1 MSKPHNPVLSHRI
14 ASAGSL
20 SIIGKFAGRGF
31 DLIALAILSRLL
43 SPADFGLTA
52 IAMTT
57 VTIAETVT
65 ALPLMQALVRVAEPT
80 EDMYATAFTLAFIRG
95 VVLAV
100 VLSTAAVAMSYIYHE
115 PRLIALICALS
126 LAPILR
132 GIVSPRMVVYMQQLD
147 FRRDAG
153 MEVAGK
159 AIALLI
165 SASLAL
171 TTHSYW
177 AIASATISTPL
188 IMVVLSYIFAPYIP
202 RFCLSQWAIFRSF
215 VSWNSLSQLLA
226 AMNWQ
231 MDRLLLGYF
240 VPQATL
246 GRYTMASDLVG
257 VPIQAIVVPLG
268 NPLLAAY
275 SIRKDDHHSILA
287 ASYLKASNA
296 ILAVG
301 GPILL
306 GLSLL
311 ASPLVQ
317 LVLGPS
323 WEETGNMLQW
333 LALFSVFVLPV
344 YHVGGLALARG
355 QARMMA
361 WRMIGEFLVAMPALF
376 FGSKYFGVPG
386 VITARAFTMLFILG
400 IGMEAVRRLVMC
412 SFVSQINAL
421 RRTIFA
427 LTAMAAVV
435 FLLRKFIATDTPL
448 ALALGLGAVAA
459 TGAITYVVALGIL
472 WSLEGRPG
480 GIERVVWEKMVS
492 FWEILKRKYES
503 A

>member
-1 MSKPHNPVLSHRI
+1 MSDHQSPVLSHRI
-14 ASAGSL
+14 ANAGSL
-20 SIIGKFAGRGF
+20 SIIGKFVGRGF
-31 DLIALAILSRLL
+31 DLIALAILSRFL

-65 ALPLMQALVRVAEPT
+65 ALPLMQALVRVPEPT
-80 EDMYATAFTLAFIRG
+80 EDMYDTAFTLAFIRG
-95 VVLAV
+95 MILAAI
-100 VLSTAAVAMSYIYHE
+100 LIAAAVAMSFLYNE
-115 PRLIALICALS
+115 PRLITLITALS

-132 GIVSPRMVVYMQQLD
+132 GIVSPRMVIYMQRLD

-159 AIALLI
+159 TVAILI
-165 SASLAL
+165 SSTLAI

-188 IMVVLSYIFAPYIP
+188 VIAVLSYLFAPYVP
-202 RFCLSQWAIFRSF
+202 RFCLSQWDVFRNI
-215 VSWNSLSQLLA
+215 VSWNSVSQLIA

-240 VPQATL
+240 VPHATL
-246 GRYTMASDLVG
+246 GRYTMASDLAG

-275 SIRKDDHHSILA
+275 SMRKDDHHSVLA

-317 LVLGPS
+317 LVLGPT
-323 WEETGNMLQW
+323 WAQTGDVLQW
-333 LALFSVFVLPV
+333 LALISVFGLPV
-344 YHVGGLALARG
+344 YHVGGLALSRG
-355 QARMMA
+355 EARMMA
-361 WRMIGEFLVAMPALF
+361 WRMVGEFVVAMPALF
-376 FGSKYFGVPG
+376 VGSRYFGVSG
-386 VITARAFTMLFILG
+386 VVVARAFTMVVILG
-400 IGMEAVRRLVMC
+400 IGMEAVRRLIFC
-412 SFVSQINAL
+412 SFVTQIVAL

-427 LTAMAAVV
+427 LGTMAGALLLSRALIVSTSPLYLACSLAVV
-435 FLLRKFIATDTPL
+435 VLIGGVIYIAALSLLWRM
-448 ALALGLGAVAA
+448 
-459 TGAITYVVALGIL
+459 
-472 WSLEGRPG
+472 EGFPA
-480 GIERVVWEKMVS
+480 GIERVSYELS
-492 FWEILKRKYES
+492 AAFLKRIRGIK
-503 A
+503 